1 MKKFIKIKGAKEH
14 NLKSFDLTLPLY
26 KFICITG
33 VSGAGKSS
41 LAFDILYSE
50 GQRRYVE
57 TFSAYVRQFLE
68 RLPKANAK
76 EISCIPPAISIEQKN
91 PVKSSRSTVGTLTEL
106 THFMKMLFYRAS
118 TAWCPNCNIEILKK
132 TPIEAANYLISRFS
146 EEPTIITCQIKTK
159 SDPEMLK
166 KGLIIAGY
174 FRAYINDKIYD
185 ITELNNIPNELDIV
199 LDRLKIGSKTYQR
212 LIEAIEQGFSI
223 SGATT
228 FHLIKN
234 KEKIT
239 FNNQEICPICGF
251 SPPKKNLNLF
261 SFNSPVGACPSCRG
275 FGRII
280 DIDWDL
286 VIPDKNKSISQG
298 AISILEMPSLKDVRE
313 DLFSYLTKNK
323 VDLDCPWIKLPE
335 TIRNNIIYG
344 DQDWYGIKGFFNWL
358 ESKSYKTH
366 VRIFL
371 SRYRAYIKCP
381 LCNGTRFS
389 KETLCFK
396 LAGLSLPEFYTLEI
410 KDAFKFIKQLES
422 SLVDKANL
430 TIITEIE
437 NRLSYLID
445 VGLEYL
451 SLDRQSRTLSGGEV
465 ARVMLT
471 RALASQ
477 LVETLYVI
485 DEPSKGLHPIDTNKI
500 IGFLKSL
507 SQQGNTVVV
516 VEHDPDII
524 LSSDHII
531 DLGPGAGE
539 LGGRLLYEGEPSKF
553 IYANTPTSNALRQTR
568 KDIGINNNLKDI
580 SSKDF
585 LIIKGARENNLK
597 DIDVRFPIGK
607 QSVITG
613 ISGSG
618 KSTLLELILYRGLK
632 RLKGQ
637 PIDPPGEFDN
647 IIGHEFIDNIIL
659 IDQSPIGKSPR
670 ANPATYLK
678 LYGYIRKLFS
688 KTKKAKELGLT
699 ESCFS
704 FNSTIGQC
712 SHCKGLGFEHVEMQF
727 LSDIYIPCPIC
738 KGKRFKPEILN
749 IKYKGLNIYEFLN
762 LTFNELKILLKEDE
776 KILPYINAA
785 IEVGLGYLRL
795 GQPLNTLSSGEAQR
809 LKIAKQLSIKE
820 KQNNLFLLDEPSIG
834 LHLKDIEYLIKTLRK
849 LINSGNTVII
859 IEHHQEIILSSDW
872 IIDLGPKGGK
882 RGGELIYCGS
892 INEFLNC
899 KTSYTA
905 KALKRYLKKD
915 NYIKDSITQAIAKQ
929 DITSLK
935 DNFENLKD
943 NKHITIVG
951 ARHHNLKNIDIRIPR
966 EQLTIITGIS
976 GSGKST
982 LAFDIVFAEG
992 QRRYIECLPAYVR
1005 QFIKLYEKPDIDAIS
1020 GIPPT
1025 VAIAQKTSI
1034 ASNRS
1039 TVGTLTEVLHYLRL
1053 LYAKLSTPYC
1063 PKCGK
1068 ILNISNIEDILKYI
1082 TEEFKSKTISI
1093 FAPKIRRRKGSY
1105 KQLFL
1110 TLKKAGY
1117 KRVRVDKTIFS
1128 LDQPPQLSRYKEHN
1142 IEVLISTIDLNN
1154 TDLRQL
1160 KNVINKALEEGDGEA
1175 IIITDKKERLISQ
1188 KIYCNNCNIY
1198 LPEPDPLLFS
1208 FNTKAGA
1215 CSNCNG
1221 IGVVDDEIC
1230 PICKGTRLKKEA
1242 LYFKINGL
1250 NLAELCNLTAKEV
1263 LLFVENLRFSDERK
1277 KIAEPIIKE
1286 VHSKLKFL
1294 CEVGLSY
1301 LPLSRS
1307 ADTLSGGEAQRVRL
1321 AAQLGSNLTGVCY
1334 ILDEPTIGLHPR
1346 DNKRL
1351 IKALLT
1357 LKERGNT
1364 VIVVEHDEEMLKNAN
1379 FIIDLGPGGGSKGG
1393 EITFAGDIKDLI
1405 KNPNSIT
1412 AKVLNDKN
1420 RYKITSKK
1428 RIPKR
1433 FISIKGV
1440 QLRNLKNINVNIPLG
1455 CLCIVTGVS
1464 GSGKSTLVMEA
1475 LYKNLKNKLISSES
1489 NLIGIK
1495 EIAGYNQIKRVKVVD
1510 HQPIGRTPRSCPGT
1524 YIGIIDDIRKLFA
1537 SLPKAREL
1545 GWGPGRF
1552 SFNVTQGRCD
1562 QCKGQG
1568 EIKVE
1573 MKFLPEVYIK
1583 CEKCM
1588 GKRFNEETLK
1598 IKYKGKDISEVLSMT
1613 IEEAREFFSSV
1624 PKIHN
1629 SLSILCDLGLNY
1641 LTLGQPSPTL
1651 SGGEAQRIKLA
1662 SEFVKAY
1669 KGTTLYILDEPS
1681 TGLHIADIKKL
1692 MSLIQKLVD
1701 RGDTVVLIEHNLE
1714 VIKEADWIIDLG
1726 PEGGDNGGEVM
1737 FQGTLKE
1744 LIKTNTHTSQALKEF
1759 LDEGG

>member
-1 MKKFIKIKGAKEH
+1 MKKVIHIKKAKEH

-41 LAFDILYSE
+41 LAFDTLYSE

-68 RLPKANAK
+68 RLPKANVK

-106 THFMKMLFYRAS
+106 THFMKMLFYRLAN
-118 TAWCPNCNIEILKK
+118 AWCPNCNIEIFKK
-132 TPIEAANYLISRFS
+132 SPIEAAKYLISSFS
-146 EEPTIITCQIKTK
+146 EEPAIITCQIKSK

-174 FRAYINDKIYD
+174 FRAYIDGKIYD
-185 ITELNNIPNELDIV
+185 ITELNSIPNELHIV
-199 LDRLKIGSKTYQR
+199 LDRLKIGPKTYQR
-212 LIEAIEQGFSI
+212 IIEAIEQGFSI
-223 SGATT
+223 SGSTS
-228 FHLIKN
+228 FHLTKIKEN
-234 KEKIT
+234 IT
-239 FNNQEICPICGF
+239 FNDQGICPICGF
-251 SPPKKNLNLF
+251 KPPKKNLNLF

-286 VIPDKNKSISQG
+286 VIPDKNKSISKG
-298 AISILEMPSLKDVRE
+298 AISILEMPSLKEVKE

-323 VDLDCPWIKLPE
+323 IDLNCPWIKLDE
-335 TIRNNIIYG
+335 STKKNIIYG
-344 DQDWYGIKGFFNWL
+344 DQDWYGIKDFFNWL

-381 LCNGTRFS
+381 TCNGTRFS
-389 KETLCFK
+389 KETLYFK
-396 LAGLSLPEFYTLEI
+396 LSGLSLPEFYRLEI
-410 KDAFKFIKQLES
+410 KDAFEFIKNLETFIA
-422 SLVDKANL
+422 DKANL
-430 TIITEIE
+430 TIIKEIKS
-437 NRLSYLID
+437 RLSYLLD

-500 IGFLKSL
+500 IGFLKNL
-507 SQQGNTVVV
+507 SKQENTVVV

-524 LSSDHII
+524 LSSDYII
-531 DLGPGAGE
+531 DLGPSAGE

-553 IYANTPTSNALRQTR
+553 ISSNTPTSNALKNTR
-568 KDIGINNNLKDI
+568 KNINLSNIEDITTKE
-580 SSKDF
+580 F
-585 LIIKGARENNLK
+585 LIIKEAKENNLK
-597 DIDVRFPIGK
+597 DIDVKFPIGK

-613 ISGSG
+613 VSGSG
-618 KSTLLELILYRGLK
+618 KSSLLELILYRGLK
-632 RLKGQ
+632 RLKGH
-637 PIDPPGEFDN
+637 PTDPPGKFDN
-647 IIGHEFIDNIIL
+647 IKGHELINNIVL

-688 KTKKAKELGLT
+688 KTQKAKEQGLT

-704 FNSTIGQC
+704 FNSSIGQC
-712 SHCKGLGFEHVEMQF
+712 PHCKGLGFEHVEMQF
-727 LSDIYIPCPIC
+727 LSDIYIPCPMC
-738 KGKRFKPEILN
+738 KGKRFKEDILN
-749 IKYKGLNIYEFLN
+749 IRYKGLNIYEFLN
-762 LTFNELKILLKEDE
+762 LTFNELKKLLAKDE
-776 KILPYINAA
+776 KVMPYIDAA

-809 LKIAKQLSIKE
+809 LKIAKQLSVKGE
-820 KQNNLFLLDEPSIG
+820 QNNLFLLDEPSIG
-834 LHLKDIEYLIKTLRK
+834 LHLKDIECLIKTLRK
-849 LINSGNTVII
+849 LVTFGNTVII
-859 IEHHQEIILSSDW
+859 IEHNQEIILSSDW
-872 IIDLGPKGGK
+872 IVDLGPKGGK
-882 RGGELIYCGS
+882 GGGELIYCGA
-892 INEFLNC
+892 INKFLDC

-905 KALKRYLKKD
+905 KAIKE
-915 NYIKDSITQAIAKQ
+915 YIKRDSYINDTINRSIAKQ
-929 DITSLK
+929 DIKQTTSSK
-935 DNFENLKD
+935 NNIQDT
-943 NKHITIVG
+943 KHITILG
-951 ARHHNLKNIDIRIPR
+951 ARHHNLKNIDVKIPR
-966 EQLTIITGIS
+966 EQLTVVTGIS

-1005 QFIKLYEKPDIDAIS
+1005 QFIKLYEKPDIDTIL

-1053 LYAKLSTPYC
+1053 LYAKLSSPYC

-1068 ILNISNIEDILKYI
+1068 ILNISNLEDILKFI
-1082 TEEFKSKTISI
+1082 TKEFKNKIISVL
-1093 FAPKIRRRKGSY
+1093 APKIRRRKGSY

-1117 KRVRVDKTIFS
+1117 KKVRIDKEIFS
-1128 LDQPPQLSRYKEHN
+1128 LDQLPQLSRYKEHS
-1142 IEVLISTIDLNN
+1142 IEVLVATFDLKN
-1154 TDLRQL
+1154 TDKEQL
-1160 KNVINKALEEGDGEA
+1160 KDTINKALNEGDGEA

-1188 KIYCNNCNIY
+1188 KIYCSNCNIY
-1198 LPEPDPLLFS
+1198 LPEADPLLFS
-1208 FNTKAGA
+1208 FNTKAGS

-1221 IGVVDDEIC
+1221 IGIIDDKIC
-1230 PICKGTRLKKEA
+1230 PLCKGTRLKKEA
-1242 LYFKINGL
+1242 LYFKLNGL
-1250 NLAELCNLTAKEV
+1250 DIAELCNLTAKEV
-1263 LLFVENLRFSDERK
+1263 LIFIEGLKFSNENKR
-1277 KIAEPIIKE
+1277 IAEPIIKE
-1286 VHSKLKFL
+1286 VRSKLKFL

-1357 LKERGNT
+1357 LKEKGNT
-1364 VIVVEHDEEMLKNAN
+1364 VIVVEHDEDMLNNAD

-1412 AKVLNDKN
+1412 AKTLNDKN
-1420 RYKITSKK
+1420 RYRITSKK
-1428 RIPKR
+1428 RTSNT
-1433 FISIKGV
+1433 FISIKEAK
-1440 QLRNLKNINVNIPLG
+1440 LRNLKKIDVNIPLG
-1455 CLCIVTGVS
+1455 CLCVVTGVS
-1464 GSGKSTLVMEA
+1464 GSGKSTLVMEI
-1475 LYKNLKNKLISSES
+1475 LYKNITNKLLNKNCS
-1489 NLIGIK
+1489 LIGIK
-1495 EIAGYNQIKRVKVVD
+1495 DITGYNHIKRVKVVD

-1524 YIGIIDDIRKLFA
+1524 YIGVIDDIRKLFA
-1537 SLPKAREL
+1537 SLPRAREL
-1545 GWGPGRF
+1545 GWRPGRF
-1552 SFNVTQGRCD
+1552 SFNVVQGRCD

-1573 MKFLPEVYIK
+1573 MKFLPEVYVR

-1598 IKYKGKDISEVLSMT
+1598 VKYKGKDISEILSMT
-1613 IEEAREFFSSV
+1613 IEEAKEFFSSV

-1629 SLSILCDLGLNY
+1629 SLSILCELGLNY

-1692 MSLIQKLVD
+1692 ISLLQKLVD

-1726 PEGGDNGGEVM
+1726 PEGGDEGGNVL
-1737 FQGTLKE
+1737 FQGHITE
-1744 LIKTNTHTSQALKEF
+1744 LLNTHTYTSQALKEF